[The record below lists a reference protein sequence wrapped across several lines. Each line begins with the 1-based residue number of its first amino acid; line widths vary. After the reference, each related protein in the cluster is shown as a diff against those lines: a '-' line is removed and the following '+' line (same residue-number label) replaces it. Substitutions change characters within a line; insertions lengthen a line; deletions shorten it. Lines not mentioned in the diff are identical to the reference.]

1 MSPQKLEYY
10 SVDYLGKDSWEKKH
24 FLKQL
29 SDAEWYQDF
38 NDDSLHGSI
47 LEIVWTWYVYW
58 LNLITAQNL
67 TVFLLVGAVLVFNLN
82 HVWMFRGPSCRS
94 VSVKLLVRQ

>member
-10 SVDYLGKDSWEKKH
+10 SMDYLGKDSWEKKH

-58 LNLITAQNL
+58 LNLITHRTKLNSIF
-67 TVFLLVGAVLVFNLN
+67 TSWSCVGI
-82 HVWMFRGPSCRS
+82 
-94 VSVKLLVRQ
+94 